1 MIIGHYTPGLEEP
14 GGIAAYIRQ
23 LGHAQQA
30 AGHEVLFL
38 DLLRTAKSRDRRAE
52 IIYCENE
59 AEVPVAALRRGA
71 QVLHV
76 HRDFLLGDAPP
87 MSIIRT
93 IHDHTPYCPSGGRF
107 LKRSDRPCNRG
118 YSLGGCLWGRAI
130 DRCGSMR
137 PAALIS
143 DFATTR
149 HERRR
154 LPHITTIVSSQF
166 VQRQMLRAG
175 YDPARLV
182 HLTMAAP
189 AAAARVVP
197 LPESPRFLFLGRM
210 VPHKGLAW
218 LLGNMALLPRNIHL
232 DIAGEGNDLDAMK
245 KLAADLKLNERVT
258 FHGWIDRETTQ
269 RLLDAAT
276 ALIVPSRW
284 HEPFGL
290 VTLEAMARGR
300 AVIASD
306 AGALPEIVLHGETG
320 LIVPTEQAH
329 GLADAMRQLADR
341 PEMAMEMGL
350 AGWRLVGSQYQMD
363 AHLRRILELYQQC
376 IAA

>member
-1 MIIGHYTPGLEEP
+1 MIIGHYTPGLAEP

-23 LGHAQQA
+23 LGRAQQA
-30 AGHEVLFL
+30 AGHEVLFF
-38 DLLRTAKSRDRRAE
+38 DLLRTAKSQDHRADV
-52 IIYCENE
+52 IYCQNE
-59 AEVPVAALRRGA
+59 AEVPAAALRRGA

-76 HRDFLLGDAPP
+76 HRDFRLGDPPP
-87 MSIIRT
+87 MPIIRT

-107 LKRSDRPCNRG
+107 LKRSDQPCNRG
-118 YSLGGCLWGRAI
+118 YSLTGCLWGRAI

-189 AAAARVVP
+189 AAARVVP

-218 LLGNMALLPRNIHL
+218 LLRNMALLPRNIHL
-232 DIAGEGNDLDAMK
+232 DVAGEGNDLDAMK
-245 KLAADLKLNERVT
+245 RLAADLKLNDRVT
-258 FHGWIDRETTQ
+258 FHGWIDHDATQ

-306 AGALPEIVLHGETG
+306 AGALPEIVIHGQTG
-320 LIVPTEQAH
+320 LIVPTEQAD
-329 GLADAMRQLADR
+329 GLADAIRQLADR
-341 PEMAMEMGL
+341 PDMATEMGM
-350 AGWRLVGSQYQMD
+350 AGWRLVASQYQMD
-363 AHLRRILELYQQC
+363 AHLKRIMELYQQC